1 VLKCLPQGSAL
12 ATYSAMS
19 DALFDL
25 PETPSPNA
33 PAYRVLARKYRP
45 QNFAELKG
53 QEALVR
59 TLTNAFASGR
69 IAHAFILTGVRG
81 VGKTTTAR
89 IIAKGLNCE
98 SGPTITPCGKC
109 TACISIAEG
118 RNMDVIEMNA
128 ADNRKIDDVRKI
140 IESAKYAPTSVRTKI
155 YILDEVHM
163 FVDEA
168 FNALLK
174 ILEEPPPH
182 VKFILATTEIRKVP
196 VTILSRCQRFDLRR
210 IEPDVLNAHFAEVA
224 KAEGVEIEAEALALL
239 ARAADG
245 SARDGLSLMDQA
257 IARGAPV
264 TAASVRD
271 MLGLADRSQVLEL
284 LNAALKGDAA
294 GALKLLAHL
303 HQHSAEPLTVLQ
315 DLLDSTHQLSRLK
328 ILPANSNI
336 GVTETELKIL
346 RELADSFTTPVLAR
360 AWQVLLRGVPEV
372 QSAPQPLAA
381 LEMLLIRLAHIG
393 TLPPPGDLVKKLER
407 ALQDG
412 IPAGASAQTTAPQ
425 GAPVMRMAVG
435 QSRTVVQSMA
445 QAQPLP
451 QPNDWKT
458 LVALVAQKR
467 ELTLYGQLTSF
478 VECQNFAPG
487 ALTLFLRPGISPNAV
502 SRLTGLLQ
510 EWTGAR
516 WLIDLAKQSGALTIA
531 EEEAAQ
537 ENNKLQQAAEHPLVK
552 AVLLAF
558 PGAKIAAVREK
569 VIPGVET
576 PDVAVTELSP
586 ELSIFDE
593 E

>member
-1 VLKCLPQGSAL
+1 
-12 ATYSAMS
+12 MS
-19 DALFDL
+19 DALFEM
-25 PETPSPNA
+25 PETPAAKPA
-33 PAYRVLARKYRP
+33 AYRVLARKYRP

-109 TACISIAEG
+109 NACISIAEG

-210 IEPDVLNAHFAEVA
+210 IEPDILNAHFAEVA
-224 KAEGVEIEAEALALL
+224 KAEGVTVENEALALL

-245 SARDGLSLMDQA
+245 SARDGLSLFDQA
-257 IARGAPV
+257 IARGTPV

-271 MLGLADRSQVLEL
+271 MLGLADRAHILDIL
-284 LNAALKGDAA
+284 KAALNGEAADA
-294 GALKLLAHL
+294 LTRLAHL
-303 HQHSAEPLTVLQ
+303 HQHGAEPLTVLQ

-328 ILPANSNI
+328 ILPPTTNI

-346 RELADSFTTPVLAR
+346 RDLADSFSTPVLAR
-360 AWQVLLRGVPEV
+360 AWQVLLKGVNEV
-372 QSAPQPLAA
+372 QAAPQPLAA
-381 LEMLLIRLAHIG
+381 LDMLLIRLAHIG
-393 TLPPPGDLVKKLER
+393 TLPPPGDLVRKLEKT
-407 ALQDG
+407 LSDG
-412 IPAGASAQTTAPQ
+412 VPAGTTPSAAPTHSP
-425 GAPVMRMAVG
+425 AMRRAVG
-435 QSRTVVQSMA
+435 QNHTIA
-445 QAQPLP
+445 QAAPHTQLAPMP
-451 QPNDWKT
+451 MDWKAA
-458 LVALVAQKR
+458 VALFAEKR
-467 ELTLYGQLTSF
+467 ELTLYGQLNTL
-478 VECQNFAPG
+478 VECVSFAPG
-487 ALTLFLRPGISPNAV
+487 ALDLFLRKGTPPQLAPRVAS
-502 SRLTGLLQ
+502 LLQ
-510 EWTGAR
+510 EWTGER
-516 WLIDLAKQSGALTIA
+516 WLINLAKSSAQPTIA
-531 EEEAAQ
+531 EAAEAQAQ
-537 ENNKLQQAAEHPLVK
+537 NKLQVAAEHPLVK

-569 VIPGVET
+569 IQPV
-576 PDVAVTELSP
+576 VAEELDELPSDLPP